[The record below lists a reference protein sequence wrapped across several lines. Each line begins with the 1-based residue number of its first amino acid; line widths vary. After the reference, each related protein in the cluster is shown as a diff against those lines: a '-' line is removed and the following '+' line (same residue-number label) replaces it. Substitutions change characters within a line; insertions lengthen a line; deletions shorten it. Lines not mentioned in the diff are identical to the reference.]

1 MKNLTYKHMICIAL
15 VILVAVVMMNILIPS
30 PPPPPVTVEEWEFLD
45 KIGNMAKRGWHSI
58 ADPVS
63 KEVSDLG
70 KKAKEAGG
78 VIYDDLIKPIG
89 HGIET
94 VGHGIESAGKTVGKG
109 IGSAATTVY
118 DDVLTPVGHFVEY
131 ESTRPFGASTATYF
145 GRGHS
150 GLDNDH
156 GFYYDWVKAWGDA
169 GGGLAGLVGA
179 VTGLVPAMVPM
190 ADDAAAGALS
200 ILGKPI
206 RLISDKS
213 YRDHFWDASSFGD
226 NNWDHTLHPG
236 GR

>member
-1 MKNLTYKHMICIAL
+1 MRNIKCKDVLCL
-15 VILVAVVMMNILIPS
+15 LLVALLVMAIYKMVTPS
-30 PPPPPVTVEEWEFLD
+30 PPPPPPIAENWFGSDAWDWTKKTAKNVGK
-45 KIGNMAKRGWHSI
+45 KIGQAAES
-58 ADPVS
+58 
-63 KEVSDLG
+63 
-70 KKAKEAGG
+70 AGG
-78 VIYDDLIKPIG
+78 W
-89 HGIET
+89 
-94 VGHGIESAGKTVGKG
+94 VGDAGKTVGKG

-150 GLDNDH
+150 GQNDDH
-156 GFYYDWVKAWGDA
+156 GFYYDWVKTFSET

-179 VTGLVPAMVPM
+179 VTGLAPAIVPM

-206 RLISDKS
+206 RLIADKD
-213 YRDHFWDASSFGD
+213 YRDHFWDGGSWGD

>member
-1 MKNLTYKHMICIAL
+1 MRNIKCKDVLCL
-15 VILVAVVMMNILIPS
+15 LLVALLVMAIYKMVTPS
-30 PPPPPVTVEEWEFLD
+30 PPPPPPIAENWFGSDAWDWT
-45 KIGNMAKRGWHSI
+45 KKTAKN
-58 ADPVS
+58 V
-63 KEVSDLG
+63 G
-70 KKAKEAGG
+70 KT
-78 VIYDDLIKPIG
+78 IG
-89 HGIET
+89 HAAESTGEW
-94 VGHGIESAGKTVGKG
+94 VGDAGKTVGKGIGSAATTVYDDVLTPVGKG

-150 GLDNDH
+150 GQNDDH
-156 GFYYDWVKAWGDA
+156 GFYYDWVKTFSET
-169 GGGLAGLVGA
+169 GGGLAGLVGL
-179 VTGLVPAMVPM
+179 VTGLVPAIAPV

-206 RLISDKS
+206 RLIADKD
-213 YRDHFWDASSFGD
+213 YRDHFWDGGSWGD

>member
-1 MKNLTYKHMICIAL
+1 MRNIKCKDVLCL
-15 VILVAVVMMNILIPS
+15 LLVALLVMAIYKMVTPS
-30 PPPPPVTVEEWEFLD
+30 PPPPPPIAENWFGSDAWDWT
-45 KIGNMAKRGWHSI
+45 KKTAKN
-58 ADPVS
+58 V
-63 KEVSDLG
+63 G
-70 KKAKEAGG
+70 KT
-78 VIYDDLIKPIG
+78 IG
-89 HGIET
+89 HAAESTGEW
-94 VGHGIESAGKTVGKG
+94 VGDAGKTVGKG
-109 IGSAATTVY
+109 IGSAATAVY

-150 GLDNDH
+150 GRDDDH
-156 GFYYDWVKAWGDA
+156 GFYYDWVKAFGET

-179 VTGLVPAMVPM
+179 VTGLAPAIVPM

>member
-1 MKNLTYKHMICIAL
+1 MRNIKCKDVLCL
-15 VILVAVVMMNILIPS
+15 LLVALLVMAIYKMVTPS
-30 PPPPPVTVEEWEFLD
+30 PPPPPPIAENWFGSDAWDWT
-45 KIGNMAKRGWHSI
+45 KKTAKN
-58 ADPVS
+58 V
-63 KEVSDLG
+63 G
-70 KKAKEAGG
+70 KT
-78 VIYDDLIKPIG
+78 IG
-89 HGIET
+89 HAAESTGEW
-94 VGHGIESAGKTVGKG
+94 VGDAGKTVGKG
-109 IGSAATTVY
+109 IGSAATAVY

-150 GLDNDH
+150 GRDDDH
-156 GFYYDWVKAWGDA
+156 GFYYDWVKAFGET